1 MLKVIEVANLLGV
14 SKVTIYKKIEKMKK
28 EMKPYIHK
36 KRNITYIDE
45 DGIELI
51 RNSLIENNVILRN
64 ESNEEKIEEL
74 QNIIDSRGK
83 KITWFNENLI
93 SVSRDDLLNLR
104 FVLDILNAQLKIKE
118 EEIIRKEK
126 IIKGFQDINRLN
138 KERIKVIE
146 DIIENSPL

>member
-64 ESNEEKIEEL
+64 ENNEEKIEEL

>member
-51 RNSLIENNVILRN
+51 RDSLIENNVILRN
-64 ESNEEKIEEL
+64 ENNEEKIEEL
-74 QNIIDSRGK
+74 ENIIDSRGR

-93 SVSRDDLLNLR
+93 SISRDDLLNLR

-146 DIIENSPL
+146 DIIENSPI